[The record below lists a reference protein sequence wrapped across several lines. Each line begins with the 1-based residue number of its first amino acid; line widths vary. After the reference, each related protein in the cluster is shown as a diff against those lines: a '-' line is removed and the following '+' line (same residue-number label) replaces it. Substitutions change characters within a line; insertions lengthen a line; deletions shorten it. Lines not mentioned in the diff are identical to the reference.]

1 MSIAGGVDKALQR
14 AASIGCRAV
23 QIFTRNQLRWSSPKL
38 RPKEIEAF
46 RRLKGAFPAVFAHAS
61 YLINLAS
68 PKIETFTKSVNAL
81 TEELDR
87 CATLGITPLVLHPG
101 YHMGAGESV
110 GIEHLI
116 EGIRT
121 AYERSSAA
129 GVQVALETTT
139 GQGTSLGSR
148 FEELGDMLSRYE
160 IDEHNLGVCLDTCHV
175 FAAGYDLRD
184 RNGYEETWNRFD
196 RCIGLEKLL
205 AIHLNDSLAE
215 LGSKKDRHTHIGEG
229 EIGSEG
235 FRLLVCD
242 RRFEKTPAVLETPK
256 GKELKEDIENLA
268 RLRQLAR
275 QTKG

>member
-1 MSIAGGVDKALQR
+1 MSIAGGIDKALQR
-14 AASIGCRAV
+14 AASAGCSAV

-38 RPKEIEAF
+38 RSEEIEAF
-46 RRLKGAFPAVFAHAS
+46 RRLREGFPAVFAHAS

-68 PKIETFTKSVNAL
+68 PRIETFSKSVNAL
-81 TEELDR
+81 AEELER

-101 YHMGAGESV
+101 YHMGAGEQA
-110 GIEHLI
+110 GIQRLI
-116 EGIRT
+116 EGIRA
-121 AYERSSAA
+121 AYERSSVV

-148 FEELGDMLSRYE
+148 FEELGEILSHSAM
-160 IDEHNLGVCLDTCHV
+160 DELNLGVCLDTCHV

-205 AIHLNDSLAE
+205 VVHLNDSLVE
-215 LGSKKDRHTHIGEG
+215 MGSRKDRHTHIGEG
-229 EIGSEG
+229 EIGSEA
-235 FRLLVCD
+235 FRLLVRD

-256 GKELKEDIENLA
+256 GKELKEDIANLN

-275 QTKG
+275 QTES